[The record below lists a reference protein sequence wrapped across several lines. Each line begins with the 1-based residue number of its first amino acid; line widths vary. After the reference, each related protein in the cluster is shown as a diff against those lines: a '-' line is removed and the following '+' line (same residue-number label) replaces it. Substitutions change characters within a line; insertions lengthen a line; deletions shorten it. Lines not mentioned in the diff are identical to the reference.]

1 MAYDGRDR
9 PLRREKLNFML
20 VSIGDI
26 EALKSYGANLQRM
39 FAYWR
44 SKCRDRSMPRRS
56 DLDPTE
62 IPPHLL
68 PGIMLVDVVPDPRR
82 YVYRLVGTME
92 VEVRGYDPTGKSVS
106 EAYFGE
112 NAEDAMKCYDRVVET
127 RAPVLDTRPF
137 LERGRGYAGAESL
150 FLPLS
155 NDGATVNMIMVFF
168 DPASVV
174 KLSPT

>member
-1 MAYDGRDR
+1 
-9 PLRREKLNFML
+9 ML
-20 VSIGDI
+20 VTVRDI
-26 EALKSYGANLQRM
+26 ESLKGYGANLQLM
-39 FAYWR
+39 YAYWQGKR
-44 SKCRDRSMPRRS
+44 GSRPMPRRS

-92 VEVRGYDPTGKSVS
+92 VEVRGYDPTGKSVG

-112 NAEDAMKCYDRVVET
+112 NAEDGMKCYDRVVGT
-127 RAPVLDTRPF
+127 RAPVLDPLPF
-137 LERGRGYAGAESL
+137 LERRRGYRGAESL

-155 NDGATVNMIMVFF
+155 NDGFAVNMIMVFF
-168 DPASVV
+168 DPAAVV
-174 KLSPT
+174 KFPSS